1 MPRPASFAGEG
12 PVDPSAAHR
21 LPRALVPRRYDLHLR
36 PDLDQA
42 RFEGTVRISG
52 EAASDV
58 REVLLHA
65 VDLQV
70 AEASASAAEGPAV
83 PCDVELEPE
92 HQRLRL
98 RPAEPLPAGPLRL
111 DLRFSGELND
121 RLHGF
126 YRSTYTDPEG
136 RTRTI
141 ATTQFEATHA
151 RRAFPCLDEPDAKA
165 VFAITLDVPEGL
177 LAVSNGP
184 VVDEEPLAGGGR
196 RVRFGDTMPM
206 STYLVAFVVGP
217 LVATEPVRAGGTTL
231 RVVHVPGKE
240 GLTGFAL
247 EAAAHA
253 LDFFTDWFGL
263 PYPADKLDLVAIP
276 DFAFGAMENLGC
288 VTFRE
293 TALLVDPGRASQL
306 ELQRVADVVSHEIAH
321 MWFGDLVTM
330 KWWNG
335 IWLNEAFATF
345 MELLCVDH
353 FRPAWRRWVSFGLE
367 REAAL
372 AVDGLHRTRPVEYPV
387 GSPEEAEGMFDVLTY
402 QKGASV
408 LRMLERY
415 LGEERFR
422 DGIRRYL
429 ARHRYANTETTDL
442 WDALEEASGEPV
454 RQVME
459 SWIFQG
465 GHPLVTLAE
474 GPSGP
479 QLRQEPFTYGPP
491 LPGEPSAIGRHWEVP
506 LLVRALPEAP
516 GPATGAE
523 PGGSGGDGEARLLL
537 GAEPTALPPLP
548 GGGVPVLNAGGWG
561 FYRVRY
567 PRSTLETLAG
577 RLGDLAVLE
586 RFGLLGDTWA
596 AVLAGQADLAD
607 LLTLAGGLAPRED
620 PDVLGQLAGALR
632 SLERFLDEDDLGALA
647 ACTRAIVA
655 PSLAELGFERQPGDD
670 ERTLT
675 LRSLVVALAG
685 TVGQDPEVQ
694 ERCRALF
701 AAEQAGRADLDPDL
715 APAVVQVVAA
725 SGDRSTYEQLLDRYR
740 HPATPQEE
748 MRFLVAL
755 ADVPDPQVA
764 AEVFE
769 LALSEV
775 RTQNAAFVL
784 AALLGSRLHGPATW
798 ERLTARWDEVL
809 ARTPE
814 NLAPRMLEAVRW
826 LCRDRALAE
835 RVTDWLAAH
844 PLRSGQRTVQ
854 QALER
859 LWVHVGAV
867 ERLRSPAPAALQAAT
882 ARLGEGRGAAG
893 R

>member
-1 MPRPASFAGEG
+1 
-12 PVDPSAAHR
+12 V
-21 LPRALVPRRYDLHLR
+21 VPRRYELHLA
-36 PDLDQA
+36 PDLEAA
-42 RFEGTVRISG
+42 RFTGTVRISG
-52 EAASDV
+52 EAPAPAS
-58 REVLLHA
+58 EVLLHA
-65 VDLQV
+65 VDL
-70 AEASASAAEGPAV
+70 EIASASAAAGEGPPVACSV
-83 PCDVELEPE
+83 HLEPE
-92 HQRLRL
+92 HQRVRL
-98 RPAEPLPAGPLRL
+98 VPPAPLPAGPVTVELA
-111 DLRFSGELND
+111 FAGELND

-126 YRSTYTDPEG
+126 YRSTFTDSEG

-165 VFAITLDVPEGL
+165 VFSVTLDVPEDL

-184 VVDEEPLAGGGR
+184 VVEEEPLPGGRR
-196 RVRFGDTMPM
+196 RVRFADTMPM

-217 LVATEPVRAGGTTL
+217 LVATEPVLAGGTPL
-231 RVVHVPGKE
+231 RVVHVPGRE
-240 GLTGFAL
+240 ALTGFAL
-247 EAAAHA
+247 QAAAHA
-253 LDFFTDWFGL
+253 LDFFADWFGL

-293 TALLVDPGRASQL
+293 TALLIDPQRASQL

-387 GSPEEAEGMFDVLTY
+387 GPPEEAEGMFDVLTY

-415 LGEERFR
+415 LGEQRFR

-429 ARHRYANTETTDL
+429 TRHRYANTETADL

-454 RQVME
+454 RQIME

-465 GHPLVTLAE
+465 GHPLVRLEERPE
-474 GPSGP
+474 GA
-479 QLRQEPFTYGPP
+479 LLTQEPFAYGPAP
-491 LPGEPSAIGRHWEVP
+491 ADGSSAIGRGWEVP
-506 LLVRALPEAP
+506 VLLRALPEATAP
-516 GPATGAE
+516 GDPGQPAE
-523 PGGSGGDGEARLLL
+523 PGDTESEELVRVLL
-537 GAEPTALPPLP
+537 GADPAPLPPLR
-548 GGGVPVLNAGGWG
+548 GSGTVVNAGGWG

-567 PRSTLETLAG
+567 GRRSLQALAD
-577 RLGDLAVLE
+577 RLGELGILE

-596 AVLAGQADLAD
+596 AVLAGQSDLED
-607 LLTLAGGLAPRED
+607 LLLLAAALPPRED
-620 PDVLGQLAGALR
+620 PDVVGQLAGALR
-632 SLERFLDEDDLGALA
+632 SLERFLDEPDLPTLA
-647 ACTRAIVA
+647 ECTRELLA
-655 PSLAELGFERQPGDD
+655 PSLAALGFERRPDDD

-675 LRSLVVALAG
+675 LRALVVALAG
-685 TVGQDPEVQ
+685 TVGQDPDVRA
-694 ERCRALF
+694 RCAELF
-701 AAEQAGRADLDPDL
+701 ATEQAGGPPVDPEL

-725 SGDRSTYEQLLDRYR
+725 TGNRTTYEQLLARYR
-740 HPATPQEE
+740 QPATPQEE

-755 ADVPDPQVA
+755 ADIPDPEVA
-764 AEVFE
+764 AEVFD

-775 RTQNAAFVL
+775 RSQNAAFVL
-784 AALLGSRLHGPATW
+784 QALLGSRLHGPATW
-798 ERLTARWDEVL
+798 QRLTSRWDEVL
-809 ARTPE
+809 ERTPQ

-826 LCRDRALAE
+826 LCRDRDLAE
-835 RVTDWLAAH
+835 QVTAWLAAH
-844 PLRSGQRTVQ
+844 PLRTGQRTVE
-854 QALER
+854 QAVER
-859 LWVHVGAV
+859 LWVNVTAT
-867 ERLRSPAPAALQAAT
+867 ERLRRSAPAALKAT
-882 ARLGEGRGAAG
+882 ANRLRQERGTPGR
-893 R
+893 